1 MIVAAIS
8 NKLACPVVT
17 NDSDFYILNINA
29 GVITI
34 RSMTKLIGKNPFVML
49 YHIKNLSQYLDLK
62 LDYLKFL
69 PVVLGNDYSDENNLE
84 KLQKNCG
91 LRNKNGTLLEVSQR
105 ITYLS
110 SYLKTLKEEEN
121 IITGLTKG
129 STELRR
135 EIYKVLKE
143 FNLDEV
149 SKNCSKLF
157 SLLVSGLSQEQHL
170 RKVSNNSNATI
181 AETLCLCCN
190 IGLIDPC
197 VVDIY
202 FSNMNVTSVQVEKL
216 CSKTSEH
223 VSTQIRWLLYA
234 ILHFKAQTL
243 NEVVVTEYR
252 RVGLEYKSKV
262 LHLDLKEWDE
272 IYHLDLQKLKIEPED
287 LFCKLTGFDAAN
299 LSLFRDSSLFLLS
312 IHYCVSHIHE
322 VKMKL
327 PYKLVAALILTFL
340 LLQNGSTMTFET
352 KKDINLDIAH
362 ICSSWQSVLFYL
374 NILNAL
380 LGFPF
385 PMLKMSKTFDGQKMY
400 YLFKELTEGKGVF
413 CKVCRPSFFLHL

>member
-105 ITYLS
+105 ITHLS

-157 SLLVSGLSQEQHL
+157 SLLVSDLSQEQYL
-170 RKVSNNSNATI
+170 WKVSNNSNATI
-181 AETLCLCCN
+181 AETLC
-190 IGLIDPC
+190 C
-197 VVDIY
+197 VV
-202 FSNMNVTSVQVEKL
+202 
-216 CSKTSEH
+216 
-223 VSTQIRWLLYA
+223 
-234 ILHFKAQTL
+234 IL
-243 NEVVVTEYR
+243 
-252 RVGLEYKSKV
+252 
-262 LHLDLKEWDE
+262 D
-272 IYHLDLQKLKIEPED
+272 
-287 LFCKLTGFDAAN
+287 
-299 LSLFRDSSLFLLS
+299 
-312 IHYCVSHIHE
+312 
-322 VKMKL
+322 
-327 PYKLVAALILTFL
+327 
-340 LLQNGSTMTFET
+340 
-352 KKDINLDIAH
+352 
-362 ICSSWQSVLFYL
+362 
-374 NILNAL
+374 
-380 LGFPF
+380 
-385 PMLKMSKTFDGQKMY
+385 
-400 YLFKELTEGKGVF
+400 
-413 CKVCRPSFFLHL
+413 

>member
-8 NKLACPVVT
+8 NKLTCPVVT

-29 GVITI
+29 GVITM

-49 YHIKNLSQYLDLK
+49 YHVKNLCQYLDLK
-62 LDYLKFL
+62 PDYLKFL

-91 LRNKNGTLLEVSQR
+91 LRNENGTLLEVTQR
-105 ITYLS
+105 IIHLCS
-110 SYLKTLKEEEN
+110 FLKTLKEEEN

-129 STELRR
+129 STELKR

-143 FNLDEV
+143 FNFDEV
-149 SKNCSKLF
+149 SKSCSKLF
-157 SLLVSGLSQEQHL
+157 GLLISDLSQEQHL
-170 RKVSNNSNATI
+170 WQSFKISNSTI
-181 AETLCLCCN
+181 AETLCLGCN

-202 FSNMNVTSVQVEKL
+202 FSNINITSVQVEKL
-216 CSKTSEH
+216 CLRTSEH
-223 VSTQIRWLLYA
+223 VSTQLCWLLYA
-234 ILHFKAQTL
+234 ILHFKAQIL
-243 NEVVVTEYR
+243 NEVIITEYR

-262 LHLDLKEWDE
+262 LHVDLKEWDE
-272 IYHLDLQKLKIEPED
+272 IYHLDLQKLRIEPED
-287 LFCKLTGFDAAN
+287 FFCKLTGFGAAN

-312 IHYCVSHIHE
+312 IHYCVSHIYE
-322 VKMKL
+322 VKIKL

-340 LLQNGSTMTFET
+340 LLQNGNTVTFET
-352 KKDINLDIAH
+352 KKEINLDIAH

-380 LGFPF
+380 LGFPL
-385 PMLKMSKTFDGQKMY
+385 PMLKMSKTFDGQRMY
-400 YLFKELTEGKGVF
+400 YLFEKLTEGKAVF
-413 CKVCRPSFFLHL
+413 CKVCR